1 MENASKALIMAAG
14 VLIGILTISLMVY
27 LFNRLGQSNKLI
39 YNQIQEREVQEFNSK
54 LLQGGGEDISV
65 TSSGNNNT
73 GSYASTTELMAA
85 LAFIRDI
92 NLNQN
97 YPSTNDEPFIQVK
110 VTGTPSK
117 GESIRFNNY
126 KELFINKDSNGKY
139 GIDKLLNILT
149 VESSKNDN
157 TTKDINGVIQKSE
170 ITRPIIKMNSNTLKL
185 DESGRIRNIE
195 YIVNFV
201 KIERSDV

>member
-54 LLQGGGEDISV
+54 LLQGGGEDL
-65 TSSGNNNT
+65 TSKNT

-97 YPSTNDEPFIQVK
+97 YPSTNEEPFIKVS
-110 VTGTPSK
+110 VTGSSSK
-117 GESIRFNNY
+117 AESIRFNNY

-139 GIDKLLNILT
+139 GIDKLLNMLT

-185 DESGRIRNIE
+185 DESGRIRNID
-195 YIVNFV
+195 YIVSFV
-201 KIERSDV
+201 KIERSDI

>member
-54 LLQGGGEDISV
+54 LLQGGGEDL
-65 TSSGNNNT
+65 TSKNT
-73 GSYASTTELMAA
+73 GSYASTTELMTA

-110 VTGTPSK
+110 VTGTPSI
-117 GESIRFNNY
+117 GESIRFNDY
-126 KELFINKDSNGKY
+126 KELFINRDSNGKY

-157 TTKDINGVIQKSE
+157 TTKDTNGVIQKSE
-170 ITRPIIKMNSNTLKL
+170 ITRPIIKINSNTLKL
-185 DESGRIRNIE
+185 DESGRIRNID
-195 YIVNFV
+195 YIVSFV

>member
-54 LLQGGGEDISV
+54 LLQGGGEDL
-65 TSSGNNNT
+65 TSKNT

-110 VTGTPSK
+110 VTGTPSI
-117 GESIRFNNY
+117 GESIRFNDY
-126 KELFINKDSNGKY
+126 KELFINRDSNGKY

-149 VESSKNDN
+149 VESSKKDK
-157 TTKDINGVIQKSE
+157 TTKDSNGVIQSE
-170 ITRPIIKMNSNTLKL
+170 ITRPVIKINSNTLKL
-185 DESGRIRNIE
+185 DESGRIRNID
-195 YIVNFV
+195 YIVSFV

>member
-54 LLQGGGEDISV
+54 LLQGGGEDL
-65 TSSGNNNT
+65 TSKNT

-97 YPSTNDEPFIQVK
+97 YPSTNEEPFIQVS
-110 VTGTPSK
+110 VTGSSSK
-117 GESIRFNNY
+117 AESIRFNNY

-139 GIDKLLNILT
+139 GIDKLLNMLT

-157 TTKDINGVIQKSE
+157 TTKDTNGVIQKSE
-170 ITRPIIKMNSNTLKL
+170 ITRPIIKINSNKLKL

-195 YIVNFV
+195 YIVSFV

>member
-54 LLQGGGEDISV
+54 LLQGGGEDL
-65 TSSGNNNT
+65 TSKNT

-110 VTGTPSK
+110 VTGTPSI
-117 GESIRFNNY
+117 GESIRFNDY
-126 KELFINKDSNGKY
+126 KELFINRDSNGKY

-149 VESSKNDN
+149 VESSKKDK
-157 TTKDINGVIQKSE
+157 TTKDTNGVIQSE
-170 ITRPIIKMNSNTLKL
+170 ITRPVIKINSNKLKL

-195 YIVNFV
+195 YIVSFV